1 MKRVLVLLIC
11 ILLCFSFAG
20 CGVIKRPLKSPSGSA
35 DKSNTT
41 EGNPPDTGSKKDLDN
56 ASAGKTE
63 DKTNPG
69 SDSSKSESTNGK
81 MIIDGTAIADGRIYA
96 KITDTNAEFSLLCAM
111 AGLGAIIVPD
121 TRGKRITVY
130 LNDNTFI
137 FDLTKEN
144 LGWDIDTSRTDA
156 VLRYDSYYDDIIIDG
171 ETAHGILDKIGATYM
186 VDRIKSEIRI
196 NGARVAKLFVNG
208 TEINSGEF
216 SKVNLVNTELPILLI
231 MQNLGATVDI
241 DDAQGVITVTYGEKV
256 FKFDLAQKNF
266 GWSIKPGT
274 LLPVRK
280 FDGKEIVLD
289 GDSASDIFRDI
300 GAFFS
305 VDREKNEIHIAVA
318 TTEPHLFING
328 YDMTEDV
335 YLKITDKNAQFSLFV
350 TMACLGARIVPNMSK
365 GKITVYCNDKEFIF
379 DLTKENLGWDIDSS
393 RTDAVLRYDS
403 YYDDII
409 IDGETAR
416 EIFDKIGATYTFD
429 STRSEIRINGLKVA
443 KLFVNGFEI
452 KSEEYAKINLVNT
465 ELPIL
470 LIMKNLG
477 ATIDIDDTQSVIT
490 VTYGEKV
497 FEFNLSQKDF
507 GWLIKPGALLST
519 RKFDGEELIL
529 DGDSAS
535 DIFKDIGATV
545 KVDRETYTIQIYC
558 VKQ

>member
-1 MKRVLVLLIC
+1 MQTNPIPQKE
-11 ILLCFSFAG
+11 
-20 CGVIKRPLKSPSGSA
+20 P
-35 DKSNTT
+35 
-41 EGNPPDTGSKKDLDN
+41 PPDTGSKKDLDN
-56 ASAGKTE
+56 ASADKTE
-63 DKTNPG
+63 DKANPG

-96 KITDTNAEFSLLCAM
+96 KITDTNAEFFLLCAM

-137 FDLTKEN
+137 FYLTKEN

-186 VDRIKSEIRI
+186 VDRIK
-196 NGARVAKLFVNG
+196 
-208 TEINSGEF
+208 
-216 SKVNLVNTELPILLI
+216 
-231 MQNLGATVDI
+231 
-241 DDAQGVITVTYGEKV
+241 
-256 FKFDLAQKNF
+256 
-266 GWSIKPGT
+266 
-274 LLPVRK
+274 
-280 FDGKEIVLD
+280 
-289 GDSASDIFRDI
+289 
-300 GAFFS
+300 
-305 VDREKNEIHIAVA
+305 
-318 TTEPHLFING
+318 
-328 YDMTEDV
+328 
-335 YLKITDKNAQFSLFV
+335 
-350 TMACLGARIVPNMSK
+350 
-365 GKITVYCNDKEFIF
+365 
-379 DLTKENLGWDIDSS
+379 
-393 RTDAVLRYDS
+393 
-403 YYDDII
+403 
-409 IDGETAR
+409 
-416 EIFDKIGATYTFD
+416 
-429 STRSEIRINGLKVA
+429 SEIRINGLKVA

-507 GWLIKPGALLST
+507 GWLIKPGTLLST